1 MPWNHLIIC
10 HSLYTIDANMFPPLF
25 SKNQIDQ
32 NTFVPIFINDP
43 DCLLSKGLNEVPRG
57 NRRVIL
63 QSTRIFDFKEQ
74 FCVGTSFSFW
84 DQTGECKNKC
94 HFKVTFVHD
103 HFRICK
109 IVTRKGNSPKTSSL
123 GNFHSVGWRFQ
134 FFTWCFLKRHLRNEA
149 VETAWKAK
157 QVVKKRQLLLR
168 L

>member
-1 MPWNHLIIC
+1 MPFTLQLMPICFHHYFPKIKLTKILLYQFFKMTLIVC
-10 HSLYTIDANMFPPLF
+10 S
-25 SKNQIDQ
+25 Q
-32 NTFVPIFINDP
+32 
-43 DCLLSKGLNEVPRG
+43 KGLNEVPRG

-103 HFRICK
+103 HFWIRK

-123 GNFHSVGWRFQ
+123 GNFHSIRWRFQ
-134 FFTWCFLKRHLRNEA
+134 FFTWCFLKRHEA

-157 QVVKKRQLLLR
+157 QVVKETTTCTT
-168 L
+168 

>member
-1 MPWNHLIIC
+1 MYVDELFPIIIC
-10 HSLYTIDANMFPPLF
+10 AMKPFDNMPFTLYNWCPYVSTTIFQKSNWPKCFCT
-25 SKNQIDQ
+25 N
-32 NTFVPIFINDP
+32 FINDP

-123 GNFHSVGWRFQ
+123 GNFHKHKMTIPVFHMM
-134 FFTWCFLKRHLRNEA
+134 FFKAARGRRNR
-149 VETAWKAK
+149 V
-157 QVVKKRQLLLR
+157 QS
-168 L
+168 